1 MTPTLE
7 KARQDAARAAE
18 RLAEAQQRAAE
29 AEAAAAERRQERER
43 QWAKAQTEQFERRN
57 QELLAA
63 RTTTRRAFREA
74 VVDRG
79 EPGIRELFE
88 VAKVEADIAHLHRRL
103 GSALGFLGENTW
115 QGGSIPYPSLREV
128 TYPKLIDE
136 VVAQAIGDYA
146 ADLDDELDREI
157 RDQVWGEDAPEG
169 R

>member
-1 MTPTLE
+1 MTLSLD
-7 KARQDAARAAE
+7 KARQDAARAAQ
-18 RLAEAQQRAAE
+18 RLAEAQRRAAE

-43 QWAKAQTEQFERRN
+43 EWARAQTEQFERRN

-74 VVDRG
+74 VIDRA
-79 EPGIRELFE
+79 EPGIAEMFE

-103 GSALGFLGENTW
+103 GNALGFLGESTW
-115 QGGSIPYPSLREV
+115 QGGAIPYPSLREV

-136 VVAQAIGDYA
+136 AVSQAIGVYG

-157 RDQVWGEDAPEG
+157 RQDVWADDAPEG